1 MTPAPASGNG
11 SARGRGAGAS
21 KPVARRGLS
30 PPGRPAMQDFHP
42 LTAEWFRGRFAAAT
56 APQLEAWPAIRAGRD
71 VLVSAPTGSG
81 KTLAAFLI
89 CLDRLVA
96 AGLGGGLD
104 DRVEVVYVSP
114 LKALSNDI
122 GRNLETPLA
131 ELEQLAFERGLPA
144 PGIRTAVRTGDTPA
158 WERERMV
165 RRPPHILV
173 TTPESLYILLT
184 AERSRAALRHAE
196 TVIVDEIHALADDK
210 RGSHLALTL
219 ARLDDLV
226 RKAGKPRPQRVGLS
240 ATVRPIDAVAR
251 FLQGTVP
258 AEASEPPAAAVL
270 RDRPPGQGTVSVEAP
285 ERPTAAAVLPGR
297 PPGQGTVSADAPERP
312 GGADGTAALAGGAPR
327 SPGPDPAA
335 ASVTVI
341 DSGHRRRLD
350 LAVEVPRDELGV
362 VATNEM
368 WGEIYDRIAELILA
382 HRTTLV
388 FVNTRR
394 LCERVAHHLE
404 ERLGD
409 EAVLA
414 HHGSLS
420 RRIRQGAERRLKSG
434 ELRAVVAT
442 ASLELGI
449 DVGTVDLVCQIGS
462 PRSIAVALQRVGR
475 SGHHVDTPDGSHV
488 PRGRLFATTRDEL
501 VECAALVYAI
511 RQGRLDRLEIPEWPL
526 DVLAQQLVAACASET
541 WAVEEL
547 FALVRTAA
555 PYAALPRPAFEAVVD
570 MLSDGIATS
579 RGRSGAYLH
588 RDRVNGTVRG
598 RRGAR
603 IAAIT
608 GGGAIP
614 DNANYLVVAEPDQT
628 TVGTVDEDFAVESL
642 AGDIFLLGTTSWRIR
657 RVESGRLRVE
667 DAHGAAPSLPF
678 WRGEAPGRTPELSE
692 EVSRLRERIAEMAG
706 EPAVGTGR
714 EDRRLTGRSDGPGP
728 ASAEGGTGVGEDGGV
743 DGPSRGPGSASAEG
757 GTGADEDGGVVGRSV
772 SPGAASAEGGTG
784 VGEDGGVDG
793 PSRGPGAASAE
804 GGTGV
809 GDGGDEGLNRAA
821 VWLTEAC
828 GLDRAGAEQA
838 AAYVRAGA
846 AALGAVPA
854 DRTVVAERFFDEG
867 GGMQLVVHAPFGARI
882 NRAWGLAL
890 RKRFC
895 RSFNF
900 ELQAAATDNGVLIS
914 LAEQHSF
921 PLEVIFR
928 FLNVDTVE
936 EVLTQ
941 AMLPSPMFGVRW
953 RWNASRALAVLRF
966 AGGRKVPPPIQRM
979 RSDDL
984 LASVFPDQVACQE
997 NLTGDIRIPD
1007 HPLVNET
1014 VRDCLHE
1021 AMDLDGLRAVL
1032 AGIESG
1038 AIRTRAVDTA
1048 EPSPFCHE
1056 ILNANPY
1063 AFLDDAPLEERR
1075 ARAVQLRRTLG
1086 SDPGGMGALDP
1097 AAIATVADESWPVV
1111 RDPDEL
1117 HDALLTLVALPPV
1130 ADWTIWLDDLA
1141 ASRRAGVLHVGEARL
1156 WVPTERLGLVRR
1168 LYPGEAVEPELP
1180 DIGHAGP
1187 ADREAAAAE
1196 LLRGWLESTGP
1207 VTVSAMA
1214 ERVALPPAL
1223 VEAGLTRLE
1232 GEGQVLRGRFT
1243 AAAAGD
1249 GGAAEGEW
1257 CNRRVLA
1264 RIHRLTIGSLRREIE
1279 PVSTADFV
1287 RFLLRWQ
1294 HLAPGTQMH
1303 GADGLLQILKQLQ
1316 GWEISGAA
1324 LEREVVARRVASY
1337 DPELLDRLCLSG
1349 EVMWGRLSP
1358 HPAFESPASIRPVA
1372 ADNGRSQ
1379 ASGARSQ
1386 ASGARSQAPGARSGP
1401 SGAPLPSGAQLGPS
1415 GARSRLSGAPVPPG
1429 GQSGSSGA
1437 RRGAAAARPAR
1448 VRPTRVAPVTLF
1460 LRADADWLLAAAG
1473 RGGAGAADAALS
1485 HPAREVRAALAGRG
1499 ASFLPELVRATGR
1512 LPSEVED
1519 GLWELVAAGLVSA
1532 DGYDNLRALVDP
1544 KRRRGEGRGRAA
1556 RPRHA
1561 AGRWALLDTG
1571 GPVAPAAGPA
1581 ARDSGAGAPTAAT
1594 ASPAADDEAR
1604 RRHEE
1609 RVARFARQLLDRWG
1623 VVCRDLAAR
1632 ETLAPPWRDLLRA
1645 LRRMEARG
1653 EIRGGRFVAGVVGEQ
1668 FARPDAVELLRV
1680 VRREDAP
1687 PDPVRVPAA
1696 DPLNLTGVLLP
1707 GPRVSALSG
1716 GTVELLPGA
1725 GAEPGESSAAGGA
1738 GAARTA

>member
-1 MTPAPASGNG
+1 MH
-11 SARGRGAGAS
+11 
-21 KPVARRGLS
+21 
-30 PPGRPAMQDFHP
+30 DFHP
-42 LTAEWFRGRFAAAT
+42 LTAAWFRGRFSAAT
-56 APQLEAWPAIRAGRD
+56 APQLEAWPAIQSGRD

-81 KTLAAFLI
+81 KTLAAFLG

-96 AGLGGGLD
+96 AGLAGRLD

-131 ELEQLAFERGLPA
+131 EIEQLAFKRGLAA

-173 TTPESLYILLT
+173 TTPESLFILLT
-184 AERSRAALRHAE
+184 AERSRAALRHAA

-226 RKAGKPRPQRVGLS
+226 QKAGQPRPQRIGLS
-240 ATVRPIDAVAR
+240 ATVRPIGAVAR
-251 FLQGTVP
+251 FLQGNI
-258 AEASEPPAAAVL
+258 ADRAA
-270 RDRPPGQGTVSVEAP
+270 GSVK
-285 ERPTAAAVLPGR
+285 
-297 PPGQGTVSADAPERP
+297 
-312 GGADGTAALAGGAPR
+312 
-327 SPGPDPAA
+327 
-335 ASVTVI
+335 VI

-368 WGEIYDRIAELILA
+368 WEEIYDRLAELVVA

-404 ERLGD
+404 ERLGED
-409 EAVLA
+409 GVLA

-420 RRIRQGAERRLKSG
+420 RRLRQRAESQLKSG
-434 ELRAVVAT
+434 RLRAVVAT

-449 DVGTVDLVCQIGS
+449 DIGTVDLVCQVGS
-462 PRSIAVALQRVGR
+462 PRSIAVALQRIGR
-475 SGHHVDTPDGSHV
+475 SGHHVETPDGAHV

-511 RQGRLDRLEIPEWPL
+511 RQGRLDRLEIPDWPL
-526 DVLAQQLVAACASET
+526 DVLAQQLVAAGASET
-541 WAVEEL
+541 WSVDDL
-547 FALVRTAA
+547 FALVCTAA
-555 PYAALPRPAFEAVVD
+555 PYADLPRAAFEAVVD
-570 MLSDGIATS
+570 MLSDGIATA
-579 RGRSGAYLH
+579 RGRYGAYLH
-588 RDRVNGTVRG
+588 RDRVNGAVRG

-614 DNANYLVVAEPDQT
+614 DNANYRVVAEPDQT

-692 EVSRLRERIAEMAG
+692 EVSRLRERVAEMTA
-706 EPAVGTGR
+706 
-714 EDRRLTGRSDGPGP
+714 
-728 ASAEGGTGVGEDGGV
+728 AE
-743 DGPSRGPGSASAEG
+743 
-757 GTGADEDGGVVGRSV
+757 
-772 SPGAASAEGGTG
+772 
-784 VGEDGGVDG
+784 
-793 PSRGPGAASAE
+793 
-804 GGTGV
+804 
-809 GDGGDEGLNRAA
+809 NK
-821 VWLTEAC
+821 
-828 GLDRAGAEQA
+828 GLDRAAAWLAEACGMDRSGAEQA
-838 AAYVRAGA
+838 AAYVQAGA

-854 DRTVVAERFFDEG
+854 GRTVVAERFFDEG

-928 FLNVDTVE
+928 FLTVDTVE

-941 AMLPSPMFGVRW
+941 AMLPAPMFAARW

-1032 AGIESG
+1032 ARIESG
-1038 AIRTRAVDTA
+1038 EIRTLAVDTA

-1075 ARAVQLRRTLG
+1075 ARAVQMRRTLG
-1086 SDPGGMGALDP
+1086 AESGGIGALDP
-1097 AAIATVADESWPVV
+1097 QAIETVSAECWPVV

-1117 HDALLTLVALPPV
+1117 HDALLTLAVLPP
-1130 ADWTIWLDDLA
+1130 APEWTVWFDALT
-1141 ASRRAGVLHVGEARL
+1141 ASRRAGVLRVGETGL
-1156 WVPTERLGLVRR
+1156 WAPTERLGLLRA
-1168 LYPGEAVEPELP
+1168 LYPGAAVEPRLP
-1180 DIGHAGP
+1180 DVGPPGP
-1187 ADREAAAAE
+1187 ADRESAAAE
-1196 LLRGWLESTGP
+1196 VLRGWLESTGP
-1207 VTVSAMA
+1207 ARASALA
-1214 ERVALPPAL
+1214 ERLALPRPL
-1223 VEAGLTRLE
+1223 VEAALARLE

-1243 AAAAGD
+1243 RAATGD
-1249 GGAAEGEW
+1249 AEVEW

-1287 RFLLRWQ
+1287 RFLYRWQ
-1294 HLAPGTQMH
+1294 HLAPGAQMH
-1303 GADGLLQILKQLQ
+1303 GADGLLQVLKQLQ
-1316 GWEISGAA
+1316 GCEISGAA
-1324 LEREVVARRVASY
+1324 LEREVIARRVASY

-1358 HPAFESPASIRPVA
+1358 HPAFESPASIRSAP
-1372 ADNGRSQ
+1372 
-1379 ASGARSQ
+1379 ASGAADS
-1386 ASGARSQAPGARSGP
+1386 
-1401 SGAPLPSGAQLGPS
+1401 
-1415 GARSRLSGAPVPPG
+1415 
-1429 GQSGSSGA
+1429 A
-1437 RRGAAAARPAR
+1437 RRRTGARPAR
-1448 VRPTRVAPVTLF
+1448 VRPTRAAPITIF
-1460 LRADADWLLAAAG
+1460 LRDAADWLLAAAD
-1473 RGGAGAADAALS
+1473 RGGGATDDALS
-1485 HPAREVRAALAGRG
+1485 HPAREVRDVLSSRG
-1499 ASFLPELVRATGR
+1499 ASFLADLVRATGR

-1571 GPVAPAAGPA
+1571 GAGPA
-1581 ARDSGAGAPTAAT
+1581 AVEPAAPE
-1594 ASPAADDEAR
+1594 ADDEER
-1604 RRHEE
+1604 RRHEA
-1609 RVARFARQLLDRWG
+1609 RVARFAGQLLDRWG

-1632 ETLAPPWRDLLRA
+1632 ETLAPPWRELLGA

-1680 VRREDAP
+1680 VRRDDAP
-1687 PDPVRVPAA
+1687 RGPIRVSAA

-1716 GTVELLPGA
+1716 GSVDLLP
-1725 GAEPGESSAAGGA
+1725 EAGGEAPAEA